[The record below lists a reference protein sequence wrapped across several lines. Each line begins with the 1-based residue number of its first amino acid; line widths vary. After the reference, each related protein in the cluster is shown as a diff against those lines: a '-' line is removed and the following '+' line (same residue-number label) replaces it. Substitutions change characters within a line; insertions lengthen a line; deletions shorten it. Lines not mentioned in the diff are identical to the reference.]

1 MTMIGTVILVGIAL
15 FILSVAVV
23 LLYMALMALMA
34 LMIMPPR
41 PEPRRKIQRTLYEK
55 DWPRIMEMTKL
66 EKAGRKK

>member
-23 LLYMALMALMA
+23 LLYMALM
-34 LMIMPPR
+34 IMPPR

-55 DWPRIMEMTKL
+55 DWPRILEMTKL

>member
-23 LLYMALMALMA
+23 LLYMALM
-34 LMIMPPR
+34 IMPPR
-41 PEPRRKIQRTLYEK
+41 PEPRRKIQRTVYGK
-55 DWPRIMEMTKL
+55 NWPRIMEMTKL

>member
-23 LLYMALMALMA
+23 LLYMA

>member
-1 MTMIGTVILVGIAL
+1 MIILGILLA
-15 FILSVAVV
+15 IVAVAEACM
-23 LLYMALMALMA
+23 YISLMRMMQRL
-34 LMIMPPR
+34 

>member
-23 LLYMALMALMA
+23 LLYMALMMA

-55 DWPRIMEMTKL
+55 DWPRIMQETKI

>member
-23 LLYMALMALMA
+23 LLYMALM
-34 LMIMPPR
+34 IMPPR
-41 PEPRRKIQRTLYEK
+41 PEPRRKIQRTLYGK
-55 DWPRIMEMTKL
+55 DWPRILEMTKL